1 MRLCYFGIY
10 IFPFVCFLATCTS
23 TRTMVVHSDLQSQL
37 CMLFRSLRARIV
49 RDFSKN
55 EKNDRIDDREQGFP
69 GRVKEKKK
77 KKKKCGIKFDK
88 NRKCKQRIKRLS
100 FC

>member
-1 MRLCYFGIY
+1 M
-10 IFPFVCFLATCTS
+10 FPFVCFLATCTS

-77 KKKKCGIKFDK
+77 KKKKKKMRD
-88 NRKCKQRIKRLS
+88 
-100 FC
+100 